1 MHPFTRGEV
10 IKKCMLIAASE
21 LCPEKKDLLHNV
33 GLLWMTMQQ
42 KAADIL
48 NNLHDQRQNKVSLY
62 KYYSVT
68 IDESTVI
75 KDTAQHLVF
84 AQYTQITDDLAG
96 MRSMHGCTPREE
108 ISNEVV
114 KFISEGLNLSL
125 NLLIGIF
132 TDGAYVT
139 GYVKW
144 RFQGT

>member
-1 MHPFTRGEV
+1 
-10 IKKCMLIAASE
+10 MLIAASE